1 MSQGLLCGDEVR
13 AAVIDLGS
21 YRCRFG
27 AAGQDSPRHIFRTDV
42 GIRNGNEM
50 ETDNNQINNSYIIGD
65 SNLRVLKSTINI
77 DHPYKI
83 VDNNDNDSN
92 STNSDISNKNYDIN
106 MNEIE
111 ALLQHGLTNC
121 MRIDTQEYPLL
132 LAEGPFTSRK
142 QKEELIEI
150 VFETLNCPAM
160 YMCSN
165 AMLSSFCVG
174 KPTSLIVDCGH
185 NETRITPVVDG
196 YALKKSAVVTNRGG
210 RWIDSMIKQELE
222 SNSSIPIMRPWYE
235 VNEKISKNIIPTQS
249 YRNMAINDIIADLKQ
264 HMCFIPWKGIN
275 PDERADRMSKL
286 NLPPYELPDGNLIPY
301 YDALST
307 VPERL
312 YIQKS
317 KKRPRPAPSNDKPSF
332 LQDVDCSVDDS
343 LSELVYAALLRSDI
357 DTRRDLLSNIVL
369 VGGSS
374 NIDGISQRLTN
385 DLNDLLPDKMKCK
398 VTSPASVV
406 EKNNAAWIGGSILS
420 ICGSFQQLWLSNAEY
435 QELGSI
441 IIDQKIT
448 H

>member
-27 AAGQDSPRHIFRTDV
+27 SAGQDSPRHIFRTDV

-50 ETDNNQINNSYIIGD
+50 DDNNNNNSNNNYIIGD
-65 SNLRVLKSTINI
+65 SNLRVFNNTIDI

-83 VDNNDNDSN
+83 IDDNNNDIN
-92 STNSDISNKNYDIN
+92 CKNYDIN

-111 ALLQHGLTNC
+111 AILNYGLINC
-121 MRIDTQEYPLL
+121 MRIDPHEYPLY
-132 LAEGPFTSRK
+132 LAEGPFSSKK

-150 VFETLNCPAM
+150 IFETFNSPAM
-160 YMCSN
+160 YMSSN

-174 KPTSLIVDCGH
+174 KPTSLIVDCGY
-185 NETRITPVVDG
+185 NETRITPVIDG

-210 RWIDSMIKQELE
+210 RWIDNMIKQEIE
-222 SNSSIPIMRPWYE
+222 SNSNIPIMRPWYE
-235 VNEKISKNIIPTQS
+235 VHEKISKNIIPSQS
-249 YRNMAINDIIADLKQ
+249 YRNMAINDIIGDLKQ
-264 HMCFIPWKGIN
+264 HLCFVPWKAIN

-286 NLPPYELPDGNLIPY
+286 NIPPYELPDGNVIPY

-312 YIQKS
+312 YIQRS
-317 KKRPRPAPSNDKPSF
+317 KKRPRPPPSNDKPSF
-332 LQDVDCSVDDS
+332 LQDVDCSVDEDS
-343 LSELVYAALLRSDI
+343 LSELVHASLLRSDV
-357 DTRRDLLSNIVL
+357 DTRRDLLSNIIL
-369 VGGSS
+369 VGGGS
-374 NIDGISQRLTN
+374 NIDGMSQRLGN

-398 VTSPASVV
+398 VSTPGTTI
-406 EKNNAAWIGGSILS
+406 EKHHATWIGGSILS

-435 QELGSI
+435 RELGSA